1 METHAALFHLRSL
14 KRIMLNFLILTT
26 LEERK
31 RVQLQIISLTTTSR
45 PPAGASEASQKER
58 RAKNMSIEKTIME
71 IKVE

>member
-1 METHAALFHLRSL
+1 
-14 KRIMLNFLILTT
+14 MLIFLILTT